1 MFEEAALLARAL
13 QRWGGPR
20 GFLRRR
26 LEADGLHAELLQET
40 QRVQEEGANNN
51 NDNDGDAAGRRL
63 PLSLAARLRRA
74 RRAELAAAAA
84 AGGRGVAW
92 TAGALADTREAERWW
107 TLPAA
112 LAGFNLRL
120 AHVWEAAVP
129 VPRRRYQPPH
139 R

>member
-51 NDNDGDAAGRRL
+51 NSDEAGRRL

-74 RRAELAAAAA
+74 RRAELAAAA
-84 AGGRGVAW
+84 GGHGVAW

-120 AHVWEAAVP
+120 THVLEAAVP
-129 VPRRRYQPPH
+129 VPCRRYQPPH